1 MASNNEN
8 RGVNIYLN
16 ANAADDTLKQ
26 LKASATRL
34 RNELALLPRG
44 SQEFADKSKV
54 LDEVKGRLKSL
65 RDEAEGVRDSFF
77 NLKDE
82 IKDLAKLAIG
92 ATIGGSFL
100 DIAKNIISQNRELSD
115 SYAGIMKTT
124 GLTEVQ
130 VEAVNRSLQKID
142 TRTAKSELLG
152 LAQVAGKLGITSV
165 EDVEGFVRSA
175 DKIGVALG
183 EDLGGTEQAV
193 NELGKLLDIFKVKQ
207 EFGIEDALLKVG
219 SAINDLG
226 ASGTANEKNLIDFST
241 RLAGIAPAA
250 KISLPNVLGIAAV
263 MDQLGQ
269 SMQTSSTAV
278 GQFIVGMGNDVPK
291 YAKIAGMEVQAFA
304 NLLRDDAN
312 EAMMRVLNASKNT
325 GGGIAELAKNMKEL
339 DITGSEGRAAIGALA
354 NNIDLL
360 REKQDGASQS
370 FKDGISITNE
380 FNTANTNLAANLDKL
395 ANKLATMWENSAT
408 RSVLTSITA
417 ALVDNRSESQKLKD
431 ELEQLGNRNESLDK
445 QLHPL
450 LSTYDQLKSK
460 GSLNKDEQIK
470 LKETVQQ
477 LSQIIPEA
485 VTEWDKY
492 GQALDINRGK
502 INLFNK
508 AQKEL
513 FEAKNKDYIDKLK
526 SDISTGLSVVERE
539 TNNINKIQKRQS
551 DNIGKKGGFLSL
563 IGLDKNAIWEYDKNY
578 SKEYMNKWKSTIYE
592 NTKMLQSMKIDVDKQ
607 AVDLVDGIDS
617 TLSGEELAE
626 YLKRKNTPAMDVSLP
641 KKSDAIINA
650 PDPKKEKKSQAEK
663 DREAAQKL
671 YDKLVDEEKLFNA
684 QRYQDQLAENEKEI
698 ALEEAKYDK
707 LIEAWKGFRDKK
719 GASEKERLDADARLI
734 ALQTGK
740 EKSVAD
746 LRAKQEKEIS
756 DAITKIRSD
765 MGQKMLTE
773 LDREQTRINEHYQK
787 LLKDAGNNEA
797 QKAQIQSAWESEI
810 AQSKIRE
817 RERVEKEI
825 KVLETGTSGFIVD
838 EHKRR
843 IAEIQV
849 QHDLELEKLKE
860 KYSLEIQETELF
872 KEAMA
877 ALDAKYQQK
886 KDEENSKADK
896 ERAKKIK
903 DAAIQAAE
911 DLSGALFQIGANNRQ
926 AELDAAISNIEKQR
940 EKELSNK
947 NLSEA
952 QKKAI
957 NEKYDKQARA
967 EKLKAWKA
975 DKNASLLQA
984 GINTALAVTKALP
997 NLFLAAA
1004 AGIAGAAQ
1012 IAVIAATKPP
1022 QFFHGGFTPG
1032 KKAEG
1037 WVNEPTLYTN
1047 SLGNQFTAGENHMP
1061 EYIISSEQLRD
1072 PRIANFVG
1080 MMEAGRTNQIE
1091 SLSNQA
1097 PVIVQ
1102 NNSDNSVLENKMDL
1116 LYQAMKAVGDKK
1128 VIMYYS
1134 EFENT
1139 RDTKVKIENSV
1150 NS

>member
-44 SQEFADKSKV
+44 SEEFAEKSKI
-54 LDEVKGRLKSL
+54 LDQVKDRLKSL
-65 RDEAEGVRDSFF
+65 RDEAEGTRESFF
-77 NLKDE
+77 NLKEE

-92 ATIGGSFL
+92 ATIGGSLL
-100 DIAKNIISQNRELSD
+100 DVAKNIISQNKELSD
-115 SYAGIMKTT
+115 SYAGVMKTT

-152 LAQVAGKLGITSV
+152 LAQVAGKLGLSTV

-207 EFGIEDALLKVG
+207 QFGIEDALLKVG

-250 KISLPNVLGIAAV
+250 KISLPNVLGMAAV
-263 MDQLGQ
+263 MDELGQ
-269 SMQTSSTAV
+269 SMQTSSTAI

-291 YAKIAGMEVQAFA
+291 YAKIAGMEVQDFA

-312 EAMMRVLNASKNT
+312 SAMMRVLDASKNT

-339 DITGSEGRAAIGALA
+339 DVTGSEGRAAIGALA
-354 NNIDLL
+354 NNIDML
-360 REKQDGASQS
+360 REKQEDAAQS
-370 FKDGISITNE
+370 FKDGTSITNE
-380 FNTANTNLAANLDKL
+380 FNTANNNLAANIDKL
-395 ANKLATMWENSAT
+395 ANKFATMWENSGT
-408 RSVLTSITA
+408 RAVLTSITA

-431 ELEQLGNRNESLDK
+431 ELEQLGVRNENLDK

-460 GSLNKDEQIK
+460 GTLNKDEQIK

-477 LSQIIPEA
+477 LALVIPEA

-526 SDISTGLSVVERE
+526 SDIATGLDVVDRSTKE
-539 TNNINKIQKRQS
+539 INSIQKRQT
-551 DNIGKKGGFLSL
+551 DNIGKTGGFLSWF
-563 IGLDKNAIWEYDKNY
+563 GLDKNSIWEYDKK
-578 SKEYMNKWKSTIYE
+578 SKEEFAKKWKATIYD
-592 NTKMLQSMKIDVDKQ
+592 NTKMLQSMKIDVDQ
-607 AVDLVDGIDS
+607 RALDLVNGTDNA
-617 TLSGEELAE
+617 LSPEALAE
-626 YLKRKNTPAMDVSLP
+626 YLKAKNTPVLDVSLP
-641 KKSDAIINA
+641 KKGDAIINA

-671 YDKLVDEEKLFNA
+671 YEKLVDEEKLFNA
-684 QRYQDQLAENEKEI
+684 QRYQEQLAENDKEI
-698 ALEEAKYDK
+698 ALEQAKYDK
-707 LIEAWKGFRDKK
+707 LIEAWEGFRDKK
-719 GASEKERLDADARLI
+719 GASEQERLEAEGRVLFLQADKESAIARLR
-734 ALQTGK
+734 
-740 EKSVAD
+740 E
-746 LRAKQEKEIS
+746 KQEKEIYE
-756 DAITKIRSD
+756 AITKIRSD

-773 LDREQTRINEHYQK
+773 LDREQIRINEHYQK
-787 LLKDAGNNEA
+787 LLKDAGTNEA
-797 QKAQIQSAWESEI
+797 QKAQIQEAWEREI

-825 KVLETGTSGFIVD
+825 KVLETGTTGFVKD

-843 IAEIQV
+843 IAEIEA

-872 KEAMA
+872 KQAMA

-886 KDEENSKADK
+886 KDEENGKADK
-896 ERAKKIK
+896 DRAKKIK
-903 DAAIQAAE
+903 EAAIQAAE

-926 AELDAAISNIEKQR
+926 AELDVALSNIEKQR

-957 NEKYDKQARA
+957 NDKYDKQARA

-997 NLFLAAA
+997 NIFLAAA
-1004 AGIAGAAQ
+1004 AAAAGAAQ

-1037 WVNEPTLYTN
+1037 WVNEPTLFTN
-1047 SLGNQFTAGENHMP
+1047 SMGNQFTAGENHMP
-1061 EYIISSEQLRD
+1061 EYVVSSEQLRD
-1072 PRIANFVG
+1072 PRIANFVD
-1080 MMEAGRTNQIE
+1080 MMEAGRINQIGN
-1091 SLSNQA
+1091 LTAQK

-1102 NNSDNSVLENKMDL
+1102 NNSDTSVLESKMDL
-1116 LYQAMKAVGDKK
+1116 LYQAMIAMGDKK
-1128 VIMYYS
+1128 VIMLFS
-1134 EFENT
+1134 EFENA
-1139 RDTKVKIENSV
+1139 RDTKVKIENTV